1 MNIQGIIAGLVLGL
15 LIGGIWAWLYF
26 RLKTSQALSR
36 ELQPYQS
43 QMAVLEERLKS
54 RETEIQNLHERQREG
69 TTEIENLRQAL
80 IQETLEKGAAAKEA
94 EQLAELK
101 VLLSSREKEIK
112 DLQAELTRL
121 KQIQTELETTLQKER
136 QAMEE
141 KMFLLDEAAK
151 KMEGAFKSLSSECLK
166 SNNQQFLDLAKA
178 TLDKYQA
185 EAKGDLEQKSKAV
198 ENVIGP
204 LQEVLEKY
212 NQQVQSMELS
222 RQQAY
227 GSLSQYLET
236 MAATE
241 QRLQTETG
249 NLVKALRAPQVRGR
263 WGELTLRRVA
273 ELAGL
278 LEHCDFTEQETVS
291 AEEGRLR
298 PDMIVHLPNQKKVV
312 IDSKAPLQAY
322 LDSLECPTEEE
333 RKIKLREH
341 ALQIQ
346 SHMQKLS
353 SKAYWDQ
360 FPQSPEFVVLFLPGE
375 NFFSAALEQ
384 NPGLIETGI
393 NQRII
398 LSTPTTLI
406 TLLRA
411 VSYGW
416 RQEALA
422 ENAQAISELGKTL
435 YERLAKLAFHFG
447 EMGKSL
453 DKSVQAYNEAV
464 GSLESRVLIAAR
476 RFRELGVSSK
486 AVVTELGPLEKSAR
500 QLQAPE
506 LCAENR
512 E

>member
-1 MNIQGIIAGLVLGL
+1 MNAQGIITGFLLGL
-15 LIGGIWAWLYF
+15 IVGGLWAWLYF
-26 RLKTSQALSR
+26 RLKTSQKLTN
-36 ELQPYQS
+36 ELLPYQS
-43 QMAVLEERLKS
+43 QMAVLEERLKA
-54 RETEIQNLHERQREG
+54 RETDIQNLQGRQREG
-69 TTEIENLRQAL
+69 ISEIEALRKAL
-80 IQETLEKGAAAKEA
+80 MQESLEKGAAAKEA

-101 VLLSSREKEIK
+101 VLLLNREREIK
-112 DLQAELTRL
+112 GLQGEITGLR
-121 KQIQTELETTLQKER
+121 QVQTELETTLQKER
-136 QAMEE
+136 QGMEE
-141 KMFLLDEAAK
+141 KMALLNEAAQ
-151 KMEGAFKSLSSECLK
+151 KMEGAFKTLSSECLQ

-178 TLDKYQA
+178 TLEKYQA

-198 ENVIGP
+198 ESTVAP
-204 LQEVLEKY
+204 LKEILEKY
-212 NQQVQSMELS
+212 NQQVQTMETA

-278 LEHCDFTEQETVS
+278 SEHCDFIEQETVS

-298 PDMIVHLPNQKKVV
+298 PDMIVRLPNRKVVV

-322 LDSLECPTEEE
+322 LDSLESPTEEE
-333 RKIKLREH
+333 RKSKLREH
-341 ALQIQ
+341 SMQIQ

-384 NPGLIETGI
+384 NPGLIEAGV

-411 VSYGW
+411 VAYGW

-447 EMGKSL
+447 EMGRSL

-464 GSLESRVLIAAR
+464 GSLETRVLTAAR

-486 AVVTELGPLEKSAR
+486 AVVLELSPLEKNAR
-500 QLQAPE
+500 QLQASE
-506 LCAENR
+506 FCSEV
-512 E
+512 